1 MPQGIGVFL
10 RDPYSKLVKIDQS
23 TWVTVVTTVS

>member
-1 MPQGIGVFL
+1 MPQGIGVFP

-23 TWVTVVTTVS
+23 IWVTVTAA

>member
-23 TWVTVVTTVS
+23 IWVTVVTTVS

>member
-1 MPQGIGVFL
+1 MPQGIGVFP

-23 TWVTVVTTVS
+23 IWVTVKYKPR

>member
-1 MPQGIGVFL
+1 MPQGTGVFL

-23 TWVTVVTTVS
+23 IWVTVTAA